1 MRCPFCGHA
10 ESQVKDS
17 RPSEDNAAIRRR
29 RFCTECG
36 GRFTTVEEVQLLVLK
51 SNGVTERFSR
61 GKVEAGVRK
70 ACQGRPVRDGDIAAL
85 AQRVEESIR
94 ALGRAEIASGDVGL
108 AVLPHLHD
116 LDEVAYLRFAS
127 VYRAFS
133 SIEDFE
139 REITLLRLERH
150 HEVTPADAPPG
161 ESIDHPLAT
170 LHG

>member
-1 MRCPFCGHA
+1 MRCPSCRHA
-10 ESQVKDS
+10 DTRVVDS
-17 RPSEDNAAIRRR
+17 REIEDGAGIRRR
-29 RFCTECG
+29 RSCADCG
-36 GRFTTVEEVQLLVLK
+36 GRFTTVEEVQLLVAK

-61 GKVEAGVRK
+61 SKVEAGVRK
-70 ACQGRPVRDGDIAAL
+70 ACQGRPVADGDIAAL

-94 ALGRAEIASGDVGL
+94 AMGRAEVASGEVGL

-139 REITLLRLERH
+139 REITLLRLERQH
-150 HEVTPADAPPG
+150 GPAPGDGPPG
-161 ESIDHPLAT
+161 EPLRDQLAQVP
-170 LHG
+170 G